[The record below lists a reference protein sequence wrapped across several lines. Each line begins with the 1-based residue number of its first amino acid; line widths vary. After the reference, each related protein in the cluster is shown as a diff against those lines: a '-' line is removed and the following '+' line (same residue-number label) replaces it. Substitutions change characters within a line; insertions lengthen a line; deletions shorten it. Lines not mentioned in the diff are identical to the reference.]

1 MRRVFFEELTL
12 TVTFTDFNAHV
23 QEHMLITLGLS
34 HLQIFY
40 SKVLALY
47 TSFPTERQAHFS
59 INGVNYIFHA
69 TLQALTYFHS
79 TTKNT
84 MFTHV

>member
-34 HLQIFY
+34 HLQI
-40 SKVLALY
+40 
-47 TSFPTERQAHFS
+47 
-59 INGVNYIFHA
+59 
-69 TLQALTYFHS
+69 LTHMN
-79 TTKNT
+79 KN
-84 MFTHV
+84 MFTTPGLLHM

>member
-34 HLQIFY
+34 HLQILTHMY
-40 SKVLALY
+40 EQKHVHY
-47 TSFPTERQAHFS
+47 TWA
-59 INGVNYIFHA
+59 V
-69 TLQALTYFHS
+69 TYVTDRF
-79 TTKNT
+79 
-84 MFTHV
+84 